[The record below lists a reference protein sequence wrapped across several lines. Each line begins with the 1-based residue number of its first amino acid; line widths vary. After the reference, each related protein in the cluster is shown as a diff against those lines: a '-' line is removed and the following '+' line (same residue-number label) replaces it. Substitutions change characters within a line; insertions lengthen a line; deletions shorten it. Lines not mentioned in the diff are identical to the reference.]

1 MVTPLRIGRAS
12 AGACPYQRHWQ
23 RIEITPA
30 ERQAKMG
37 PVQQHAAAIM
47 RQEESLAHRLERD
60 VRLLLYLKDRDAR
73 AGGMHG
79 DTSPSQEARLPKPA
93 ELGPGCG
100 SGEFTSPLSG
110 SDEAR
115 LLNPTEPVPGE
126 R

>member
-12 AGACPYQRHWQ
+12 AGACPYQRHWR

-30 ERQAKMG
+30 ERQEKMG
-37 PVQQHAAAIM
+37 PVQQHAPAMM

-60 VRLLLYLKDRDAR
+60 VRLLPYLKDRDAR
-73 AGGMHG
+73 ARGTHG
-79 DTSPSQEARLPKPA
+79 NMLPSQEGRLPKPA
-93 ELGPGCG
+93 EPGPG
-100 SGEFTSPLSG
+100 SSSEFTSPLSG